1 MRLPRALAL
10 ASPPAP
16 SIMGSMLVEIFSD
29 LVCPWCYIGKRRLE
43 RALEDRPGLILQKSW
58 QPFELNPD
66 LPAAGMDRMA
76 YLAAKFGGLERARQI
91 YGVIEETAAR
101 DGLSLAVGR
110 IRRTPNTLD
119 AHRLVRFA
127 MRGGAADRLVDLL
140 FEAYFVEGLDLGDR
154 DVLVAKGAQAGL
166 DAALAAR
173 FLDGEEEVIAVRAIE
188 AGARQMGIQAVPCF
202 VFNRRYALSGAQE
215 PATFLPLLDLAVDE
229 QPALR
234 SV

>member
-1 MRLPRALAL
+1 
-10 ASPPAP
+10 
-16 SIMGSMLVEIFSD
+16 MLVEIFSD

-43 RALEDRPGLILQKSW
+43 RALEDRPGLILQKRW

-66 LPAAGMDRMA
+66 LPTAGMDRMA

-101 DGLSLAVGR
+101 DGLSLSVGR

-127 MRGGAADRLVDLL
+127 MRGAGADRLVDLL

-154 DVLVAKGAQAGL
+154 DVLVAKGTQAGL
-166 DAALAAR
+166 DAAQAAR
-173 FLDGEEEVIAVRAIE
+173 FLDGDEEVIAVRAIE

>member
-1 MRLPRALAL
+1 
-10 ASPPAP
+10 
-16 SIMGSMLVEIFSD
+16 MLVEIFSD

-43 RALEDRPGLILQKSW
+43 RALEERPGTILQKRW

-101 DGLSLAVGR
+101 DGISLSFGR

-127 MRGGAADRLVDLL
+127 MRGTNADRLVDLL
-140 FEAYFVEGLDLGDR
+140 FEAYFVEGLDIGDR
-154 DVLVAKGAQAGL
+154 DVLVAKAIEAGL
-166 DAALAAR
+166 DGAQAAR
-173 FLDGEEEVIAVRAIE
+173 FLERDDETMAVRAIE

>member
-1 MRLPRALAL
+1 
-10 ASPPAP
+10 
-16 SIMGSMLVEIFSD
+16 MLVEIFSD

-43 RALEDRPGLILQKSW
+43 RALDERPGTILQKRW

-101 DGLSLAVGR
+101 DGISLSFGR

-127 MRGGAADRLVDLL
+127 MRGTTADRLVDLL
-140 FEAYFVEGLDLGDR
+140 FEAYFVEGLDIGDR
-154 DVLVAKGAQAGL
+154 DVLVAK
-166 DAALAAR
+166 
-173 FLDGEEEVIAVRAIE
+173 AVE

>member
-1 MRLPRALAL
+1 
-10 ASPPAP
+10 
-16 SIMGSMLVEIFSD
+16 MLVEIFSD
-29 LVCPWCYIGKRRLE
+29 LVCPWCYIGKRRFE
-43 RALEDRPGLILQKSW
+43 RALDQRPGIILQKRW

-76 YLAAKFGGLERARQI
+76 YLAAKFGGLERARQV

-101 DGLSLAVGR
+101 DGITLSPGR

-119 AHRLVRFA
+119 AHRLVRYA
-127 MRGGAADRLVDLL
+127 MRGGTADRLVDLL

-154 DVLVAKGAQAGL
+154 EVLAAKAKQAGL
-166 DAALAAR
+166 DEAEARR
-173 FLDGEEEVIAVRAIE
+173 FLERDDETMAVRAIE

-215 PATFLPLLDLAVDE
+215 PTTFLPLLDLAVDE